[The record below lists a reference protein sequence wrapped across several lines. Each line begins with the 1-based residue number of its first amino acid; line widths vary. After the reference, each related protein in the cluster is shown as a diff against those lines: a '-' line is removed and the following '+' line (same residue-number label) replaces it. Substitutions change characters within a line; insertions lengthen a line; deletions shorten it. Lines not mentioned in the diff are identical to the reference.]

1 MSSRIRKSAF
11 RWFLACCACA
21 IAMMTMRVASAEET
35 IIKRPGAHPNYSV
48 EIEPHL
54 LAGFLLSRAGQGV
67 GVGAR
72 FTIPVV
78 KNGFIGSINNSVGIG
93 FGIDWIHW
101 GGCYRYY
108 YFDPQFGY
116 ACPDFNT
123 FVFPVVM
130 QWNFFLSKHWSVFGE
145 PGLAIA
151 FNSYGTCVDFVDN
164 RGNLVAC
171 GNRPS
176 TVGVNPFVLFVGGRY
191 HFSETTALTMRLGW
205 PYWSIGVSF
214 MP

>member
-1 MSSRIRKSAF
+1 M
-11 RWFLACCACA
+11 
-21 IAMMTMRVASAEET
+21 
-35 IIKRPGAHPNYSV
+35 IIKRPGDHPAYSV

-54 LAGFLLSRAGQGV
+54 ALALLIPTAGSNGI
-67 GVGAR
+67 GIGGR
-72 FTIPVV
+72 FSIPLV
-78 KNGFIGSINNSVGIG
+78 KNGFISSINNSVAIG
-93 FGIDWIHW
+93 LGLDWVHYN
-101 GGCYRYY
+101 GCYRYWGNPGNCVN
-108 YFDPQFGY
+108 FEAFW
-116 ACPDFNT
+116 
-123 FVFPVVM
+123 VPVVM
-130 QWNFFLSKHWSVFGE
+130 QWNFFLSTHWSVFGE